1 MNSSPVSFRIRVA
14 VLAIVA
20 IAWLATRDAPS
31 DGEVKASPASSP
43 ISSEVVVAGKAGNAD
58 GQ

>member
-1 MNSSPVSFRIRVA
+1 MIRPPLAFRIRVA

-31 DGEVKASPASSP
+31 DGDVQPGAASPASSQ
-43 ISSEVVVAGKAGNAD
+43 VVVAGKAGNAD
-58 GQ
+58 GR